1 MGKGD
6 SLLLTTTRQVSGPN
20 PTKGRPGLPEA
31 VGAATHDFPPRS
43 HSARGCTASP
53 ETEFWK
59 LMVRH
64 LFVLAASA
72 ALLAACSATSH
83 SDLDIADLAT
93 APEAFEGDTTY
104 RIGPTDKLNVRV
116 FQMEDLSFEEIYVDA
131 GGMLQMPLIGTIQ
144 AAGLTAHE
152 LSSEITERLAER
164 YLRDPDVTVVVT
176 DAASQKI
183 TVDGAVTKP
192 GVYVMHGRT
201 TLVQAVAMAEGAT
214 RVADLRKVA
223 VFRDTPDGRM
233 VALYDLR
240 EIRGG
245 RLEDPTLRGDD
256 IVVVDTSRLN
266 AALRDVIQALPGLAV
281 FAYLR

>member
-1 MGKGD
+1 
-6 SLLLTTTRQVSGPN
+6 
-20 PTKGRPGLPEA
+20 
-31 VGAATHDFPPRS
+31 
-43 HSARGCTASP
+43 
-53 ETEFWK
+53 
-59 LMVRH
+59 MVRH